1 MIDRKEFAEE
11 LMLRENVRKAIRHV
25 LNRRETKRLNEEKE
39 LRSVIRRL
47 LEGQSAVASV
57 AKHESTG
64 INTLE
69 DLLKNSNLL
78 SVLETGYKSLT
89 TDKQQ
94 RDSYRAHILNAV
106 EKSLAPEESR
116 KEAGSNAELEPVE
129 EEIDIN
135 ISDRPEDDPDFIDV
149 SDEKEEPVEEPDERE
164 KFGIEGEDKT
174 GRNRAY
180 DDFQDIEKNILVAY
194 DNLDNPK
201 DIQMFEEYLLKNL
214 ALYFDKFEG
223 ELSTTPEEPQAAQD
237 AQPDA
242 STPAPEEGE
251 SETDIPDFELEEGME
266 INLESLIDKLLE
278 QQNMTNPNIEKGFSR
293 NKSLSNTLRKEGK
306 SSEAFEIMLSALTLE
321 EVIGLKLEC
330 SMKLTDGKLYGFN
343 LWSKIVDIAKEGLY
357 NAVVSVTDTN
367 AEIRRILGV
376 NPSSWID
383 IKRKFGIDKE

>member
-11 LMLRENVRKAIRHV
+11 LMLRENVRNAIRHV
-25 LNRRETKRLNEEKE
+25 LNKRKTNKLNEEKE
-39 LRSVIRRL
+39 LRSIIRTL
-47 LEGQSAVASV
+47 LESQSAVASV

-116 KEAGSNAELEPVE
+116 KEAGSDAELEPVE

-164 KFGIEGEDKT
+164 VFGIEGEDKT

-180 DDFQDIEKNILVAY
+180 DDFQDIEKNVLVAY

-223 ELSTTPEEPQAAQD
+223 ELSVTPEEPQAAQD

-242 STPAPEEGE
+242 PTIAPEEEGE
-251 SETDIPDFELEEGME
+251 PETNIPDFELEEGME

-278 QQNMTNPNIEKGFSR
+278 Q
-293 NKSLSNTLRKEGK
+293 
-306 SSEAFEIMLSALTLE
+306 
-321 EVIGLKLEC
+321 
-330 SMKLTDGKLYGFN
+330 
-343 LWSKIVDIAKEGLY
+343 
-357 NAVVSVTDTN
+357 
-367 AEIRRILGV
+367 
-376 NPSSWID
+376 
-383 IKRKFGIDKE
+383 

>member
-11 LMLRENVRKAIRHV
+11 LMLRESVRKAIRHV
-25 LNRRETKRLNEEKE
+25 LNKRETKRLNEEKE

-94 RDSYRAHILNAV
+94 RDSYRNHILNAV

-116 KEAGSNAELEPVE
+116 KEAGADAELEPVE
-129 EEIDIN
+129 EEIDIS
-135 ISDRPEDDPDFIDV
+135 ISDKPEDDPAFIDV
-149 SDEKEEPVEEPDERE
+149 EDKVEEPVEEPDERE
-164 KFGIEGEDKT
+164 EFGLDGADKT

-237 AQPDA
+237 AQPDVP
-242 STPAPEEGE
+242 TMTPEEGE
-251 SETDIPDFELEEGME
+251 PETDIPDFELEEGME

-278 QQNMTNPNIEKGFSR
+278 Q
-293 NKSLSNTLRKEGK
+293 
-306 SSEAFEIMLSALTLE
+306 
-321 EVIGLKLEC
+321 
-330 SMKLTDGKLYGFN
+330 
-343 LWSKIVDIAKEGLY
+343 
-357 NAVVSVTDTN
+357 
-367 AEIRRILGV
+367 
-376 NPSSWID
+376 
-383 IKRKFGIDKE
+383 

>member
-11 LMLRENVRKAIRHV
+11 LMLRENVRNAIRHV
-25 LNRRETKRLNEEKE
+25 LGKRKTKRLNEEKE
-39 LRSVIRRL
+39 LRSIIRTL
-47 LEGQSAVASV
+47 LESQSAVASV

-116 KEAGSNAELEPVE
+116 KEAGSDAELEPVE

-135 ISDRPEDDPDFIDV
+135 ISDRPEDDPDFIDI
-149 SDEKEEPVEEPDERE
+149 SDEKEEPAEEPDERE
-164 KFGIEGEDKT
+164 EFGIEGEDKT

-180 DDFQDIEKNILVAY
+180 DDFQNIEKNILVAY

-242 STPAPEEGE
+242 PEIAPEEEGE
-251 SETDIPDFELEEGME
+251 PETDIPDFELEEGME

-278 QQNMTNPNIEKGFSR
+278 Q
-293 NKSLSNTLRKEGK
+293 
-306 SSEAFEIMLSALTLE
+306 
-321 EVIGLKLEC
+321 
-330 SMKLTDGKLYGFN
+330 
-343 LWSKIVDIAKEGLY
+343 
-357 NAVVSVTDTN
+357 
-367 AEIRRILGV
+367 
-376 NPSSWID
+376 
-383 IKRKFGIDKE
+383 

>member
-39 LRSVIRRL
+39 LRSVIRSL
-47 LEGQSAVASV
+47 LEGQSAVATV

-116 KEAGSNAELEPVE
+116 KEAGSDAELEPVE

-164 KFGIEGEDKT
+164 EFGIEGEDKT

-180 DDFQDIEKNILVAY
+180 DDFQNVEKNILVAY

-201 DIQMFEEYLLKNL
+201 DISMFEEYLLKNL

-223 ELSTTPEEPQAAQD
+223 ELSVAPEEPQAAQD

-242 STPAPEEGE
+242 PTPAPEEGE
-251 SETDIPDFELEEGME
+251 PETDIPDFELEEGME

-278 QQNMTNPNIEKGFSR
+278 Q
-293 NKSLSNTLRKEGK
+293 
-306 SSEAFEIMLSALTLE
+306 
-321 EVIGLKLEC
+321 
-330 SMKLTDGKLYGFN
+330 
-343 LWSKIVDIAKEGLY
+343 
-357 NAVVSVTDTN
+357 
-367 AEIRRILGV
+367 
-376 NPSSWID
+376 
-383 IKRKFGIDKE
+383 

>member
-11 LMLRENVRKAIRHV
+11 LMLRENVRKAILHV
-25 LNRRETKRLNEEKE
+25 LNKRETKRLNEEKE

-116 KEAGSNAELEPVE
+116 KEAGSDAELEPVE

-242 STPAPEEGE
+242 PTPAPEEGE
-251 SETDIPDFELEEGME
+251 PETDIPDFELEEGME

-278 QQNMTNPNIEKGFSR
+278 Q
-293 NKSLSNTLRKEGK
+293 
-306 SSEAFEIMLSALTLE
+306 
-321 EVIGLKLEC
+321 
-330 SMKLTDGKLYGFN
+330 
-343 LWSKIVDIAKEGLY
+343 
-357 NAVVSVTDTN
+357 
-367 AEIRRILGV
+367 
-376 NPSSWID
+376 
-383 IKRKFGIDKE
+383 

>member
-11 LMLRENVRKAIRHV
+11 LMLRENVRKAIRHI

-39 LRSVIRRL
+39 LRSVIRSL

-116 KEAGSNAELEPVE
+116 KEAGSDAELEPVE

-149 SDEKEEPVEEPDERE
+149 SDEKEEPAEEPDERE
-164 KFGIEGEDKT
+164 EFGIEGEDKT

-180 DDFQDIEKNILVAY
+180 DDFQNVEKNILVAY

-223 ELSTTPEEPQAAQD
+223 ELSTTPDEPQAAQD

-242 STPAPEEGE
+242 PTAAPAPEEGE
-251 SETDIPDFELEEGME
+251 PETDIPDFELEEGME

-278 QQNMTNPNIEKGFSR
+278 Q
-293 NKSLSNTLRKEGK
+293 
-306 SSEAFEIMLSALTLE
+306 
-321 EVIGLKLEC
+321 
-330 SMKLTDGKLYGFN
+330 
-343 LWSKIVDIAKEGLY
+343 
-357 NAVVSVTDTN
+357 
-367 AEIRRILGV
+367 
-376 NPSSWID
+376 
-383 IKRKFGIDKE
+383 

>member
-25 LNRRETKRLNEEKE
+25 LNKRETKRLNEEKE

-116 KEAGSNAELEPVE
+116 KEAGADAELEPVE
-129 EEIDIN
+129 EEIDIS
-135 ISDRPEDDPDFIDV
+135 ISDKPEDDPAFIDV
-149 SDEKEEPVEEPDERE
+149 EDKVEEPVEEPDERE
-164 KFGIEGEDKT
+164 EFGLAGADKT

-223 ELSTTPEEPQAAQD
+223 ELSTTPEEPEAAQD
-237 AQPDA
+237 AQPDVP
-242 STPAPEEGE
+242 TMTPEEGE
-251 SETDIPDFELEEGME
+251 PETDIPDFELEEGME

-278 QQNMTNPNIEKGFSR
+278 Q
-293 NKSLSNTLRKEGK
+293 
-306 SSEAFEIMLSALTLE
+306 
-321 EVIGLKLEC
+321 
-330 SMKLTDGKLYGFN
+330 
-343 LWSKIVDIAKEGLY
+343 
-357 NAVVSVTDTN
+357 
-367 AEIRRILGV
+367 
-376 NPSSWID
+376 
-383 IKRKFGIDKE
+383 

>member
-1 MIDRKEFAEE
+1 MINRKEFAEE

-39 LRSVIRRL
+39 LRSVIRSL
-47 LEGQSAVASV
+47 LEGQSAVATV

-116 KEAGSNAELEPVE
+116 KEAGSDAELEPVE

-164 KFGIEGEDKT
+164 EFGIEGEDKT

-180 DDFQDIEKNILVAY
+180 DDFQNVEKNILVAY

-201 DIQMFEEYLLKNL
+201 DISMFEEYLLKNL

-223 ELSTTPEEPQAAQD
+223 ELSVAPEEPQAAQD

-242 STPAPEEGE
+242 PTPAPEEGE
-251 SETDIPDFELEEGME
+251 PETDIPDFELEEGME

-278 QQNMTNPNIEKGFSR
+278 Q
-293 NKSLSNTLRKEGK
+293 
-306 SSEAFEIMLSALTLE
+306 
-321 EVIGLKLEC
+321 
-330 SMKLTDGKLYGFN
+330 
-343 LWSKIVDIAKEGLY
+343 
-357 NAVVSVTDTN
+357 
-367 AEIRRILGV
+367 
-376 NPSSWID
+376 
-383 IKRKFGIDKE
+383 

>member
-1 MIDRKEFAEE
+1 
-11 LMLRENVRKAIRHV
+11 MLRENVRKAIRHV

-39 LRSVIRRL
+39 LRSIVRSL
-47 LEGQSAVASV
+47 LSEKSNVATV

-106 EKSLAPEESR
+106 DKSLAPEESR
-116 KEAGSNAELEPVE
+116 KEAGGDAELEAVE
-129 EEIDIN
+129 EEIDIT
-135 ISDRPEDDPDFIDV
+135 ISDKPEDDPDFIDV
-149 SDEKEEPVEEPDERE
+149 SDEKEEPADEPDERE
-164 KFGIEGEDKT
+164 EFGLEGEDKT

-180 DDFQDIEKNILVAY
+180 DDFQNVEKNILVAY

-201 DIQMFEEYLLKNL
+201 DISMFEEYLLKNL

-237 AQPDA
+237 AQADEPAA
-242 STPAPEEGE
+242 SPAPEEGE
-251 SETDIPDFELEEGME
+251 PETDIPDFELEEGME

-278 QQNMTNPNIEKGFSR
+278 Q
-293 NKSLSNTLRKEGK
+293 
-306 SSEAFEIMLSALTLE
+306 
-321 EVIGLKLEC
+321 
-330 SMKLTDGKLYGFN
+330 
-343 LWSKIVDIAKEGLY
+343 
-357 NAVVSVTDTN
+357 
-367 AEIRRILGV
+367 
-376 NPSSWID
+376 
-383 IKRKFGIDKE
+383 

>member
-1 MIDRKEFAEE
+1 MINRKEFAEE

-25 LNRRETKRLNEEKE
+25 LNKRETKRLNEEKE

-116 KEAGSNAELEPVE
+116 KEAGADAELEPVE
-129 EEIDIN
+129 EEIDIS
-135 ISDRPEDDPDFIDV
+135 ISDKPEDDPAFIDV
-149 SDEKEEPVEEPDERE
+149 EDKVEEPVEEPDERE
-164 KFGIEGEDKT
+164 EFGLDGADKT

-223 ELSTTPEEPQAAQD
+223 ELSTSPEEPEAAQD

-242 STPAPEEGE
+242 PAIAPEEEGE
-251 SETDIPDFELEEGME
+251 PETDIPDFELEEGME

-278 QQNMTNPNIEKGFSR
+278 Q
-293 NKSLSNTLRKEGK
+293 
-306 SSEAFEIMLSALTLE
+306 
-321 EVIGLKLEC
+321 
-330 SMKLTDGKLYGFN
+330 
-343 LWSKIVDIAKEGLY
+343 
-357 NAVVSVTDTN
+357 
-367 AEIRRILGV
+367 
-376 NPSSWID
+376 
-383 IKRKFGIDKE
+383 

>member
-11 LMLRENVRKAIRHV
+11 LMLRENVRKAIHHV
-25 LNRRETKRLNEEKE
+25 LNKRETKRLNEEKE

-116 KEAGSNAELEPVE
+116 KEAGSDVELEPVE

-164 KFGIEGEDKT
+164 VFGIEGEDKT

-242 STPAPEEGE
+242 PTPAPEEGE
-251 SETDIPDFELEEGME
+251 PETDIPDFELEEGME

-278 QQNMTNPNIEKGFSR
+278 Q
-293 NKSLSNTLRKEGK
+293 
-306 SSEAFEIMLSALTLE
+306 
-321 EVIGLKLEC
+321 
-330 SMKLTDGKLYGFN
+330 
-343 LWSKIVDIAKEGLY
+343 
-357 NAVVSVTDTN
+357 
-367 AEIRRILGV
+367 
-376 NPSSWID
+376 
-383 IKRKFGIDKE
+383 

>member
-25 LNRRETKRLNEEKE
+25 LNKRETKRLNEEKE

-116 KEAGSNAELEPVE
+116 KEAGADAELEPVE
-129 EEIDIN
+129 EEIDIS
-135 ISDRPEDDPDFIDV
+135 ISDKPEDDPAFIDV
-149 SDEKEEPVEEPDERE
+149 EDKVEEPVEEPDERE
-164 KFGIEGEDKT
+164 EFGLDGADKT

-237 AQPDA
+237 AQPDGP
-242 STPAPEEGE
+242 TMTPEEGE
-251 SETDIPDFELEEGME
+251 PETDIPDFELEEGME
-266 INLESLIDKLLE
+266 INLESLIDNLLE
-278 QQNMTNPNIEKGFSR
+278 Q
-293 NKSLSNTLRKEGK
+293 
-306 SSEAFEIMLSALTLE
+306 
-321 EVIGLKLEC
+321 
-330 SMKLTDGKLYGFN
+330 
-343 LWSKIVDIAKEGLY
+343 
-357 NAVVSVTDTN
+357 
-367 AEIRRILGV
+367 
-376 NPSSWID
+376 
-383 IKRKFGIDKE
+383 

>member
-11 LMLRENVRKAIRHV
+11 LMLRENVRNAIRHV
-25 LNRRETKRLNEEKE
+25 LNKRKTNKLNEEKE
-39 LRSVIRRL
+39 LRSIIRTL
-47 LEGQSAVASV
+47 LESQSAVASV

-116 KEAGSNAELEPVE
+116 KEAGSDAELEPVE

-180 DDFQDIEKNILVAY
+180 DDFQDIEKNVLVAY

-223 ELSTTPEEPQAAQD
+223 ELSVTPEEPQAAQD

-242 STPAPEEGE
+242 PTIAPEEEGE
-251 SETDIPDFELEEGME
+251 PETNIPDFELEEGME

-278 QQNMTNPNIEKGFSR
+278 Q
-293 NKSLSNTLRKEGK
+293 
-306 SSEAFEIMLSALTLE
+306 
-321 EVIGLKLEC
+321 
-330 SMKLTDGKLYGFN
+330 
-343 LWSKIVDIAKEGLY
+343 
-357 NAVVSVTDTN
+357 
-367 AEIRRILGV
+367 
-376 NPSSWID
+376 
-383 IKRKFGIDKE
+383 

>member
-278 QQNMTNPNIEKGFSR
+278 Q
-293 NKSLSNTLRKEGK
+293 
-306 SSEAFEIMLSALTLE
+306 
-321 EVIGLKLEC
+321 
-330 SMKLTDGKLYGFN
+330 
-343 LWSKIVDIAKEGLY
+343 
-357 NAVVSVTDTN
+357 
-367 AEIRRILGV
+367 
-376 NPSSWID
+376 
-383 IKRKFGIDKE
+383 